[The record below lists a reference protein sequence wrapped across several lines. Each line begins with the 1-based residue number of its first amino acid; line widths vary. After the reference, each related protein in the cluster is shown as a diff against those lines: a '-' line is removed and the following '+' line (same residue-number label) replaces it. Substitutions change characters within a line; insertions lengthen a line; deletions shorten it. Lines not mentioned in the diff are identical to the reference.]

1 MSLRKSIRQ
10 LRPIQENFTAP
21 VDKVQSLLTE
31 ADTGFATLMEKSIV
45 VAYNMKQG
53 MSEDDAIEKGG
64 IVQSEWKKEK
74 KLLGASGIQQGV
86 DIAKKLSVG
95 KFMVHTGRASA
106 NNYYNKTLGYCCYQT
121 PHRKLTSWVKV
132 QNIHFQ

>member
-53 MSEDDAIEKGG
+53 MSEDDAIEKGAR
-64 IVQSEWKKEK
+64 W
-74 KLLGASGIQQGV
+74 
-86 DIAKKLSVG
+86 
-95 KFMVHTGRASA
+95 F
-106 NNYYNKTLGYCCYQT
+106 
-121 PHRKLTSWVKV
+121 
-132 QNIHFQ
+132 